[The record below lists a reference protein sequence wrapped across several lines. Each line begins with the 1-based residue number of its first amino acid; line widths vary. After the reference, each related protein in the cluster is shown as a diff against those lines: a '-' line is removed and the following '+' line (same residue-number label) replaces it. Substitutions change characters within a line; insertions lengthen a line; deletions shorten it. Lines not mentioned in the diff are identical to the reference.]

1 MKRLVGALLLGSVPF
16 LVTPHA
22 MADKPTIQR
31 IPMDDQFVV
40 DDQCSFSVDVHITGT
55 IVDISSTDEN
65 GAVHEFQALPQGTAV
80 LTNPDTGES
89 ITFNISGPGFFT
101 FNQDGSLT
109 VKGTGLWMFWPNPET
124 GEPGFFQTS
133 GHFAQTIDPEGN
145 VSFELSG
152 HIVDVCSQLA

>member
-1 MKRLVGALLLGSVPF
+1 MKRSIGVLLLAFLPF

-22 MADKPTIQR
+22 MAVKPTIAR
-31 IPMDDQFVV
+31 IPVDDEFTV
-40 DDQCSFSVDVHITGT
+40 DDQCAFSVDVHVTGT
-55 IVDISSTDEN
+55 IVDISSIDEN
-65 GAVHEFQALPQGTAV
+65 GTAHDFQAFPQGTAV
-80 LTNPDTGES
+80 LTNVDTDES
-89 ITFNISGPGFFT
+89 ITLNISGPGFFT
-101 FNQDGSLT
+101 FHQDGSLT

-152 HIVDVCSQLA
+152 HMVDICSQLA